1 MSDRVVVHHGANGLN
16 GLDGRDGKSAY
27 QLAVAGGFTGTV
39 EQWLKS
45 LRGPAGG
52 QKGDNGQDGREVEL
66 KRSETHLA
74 WRYVGDESLT
84 DLLPLADIKG
94 ADGINGKDGAPG
106 KNGRDGKDGADGKD
120 GREVELR
127 ADAEW
132 IQWRYV
138 GDDAWIDL
146 VPLELLKGKDGRDG
160 KDGRRVGVAGG
171 LPASSTT
178 SAREIELRNSGTYI
192 QWRYV
197 GDAAWT
203 DLVALADITGAP
215 GADGADGTIATVYH
229 GATAGTDRPDVD
241 GIVTWVGS
249 VEPTN
254 ASNNDIWVN
263 TA

>member
-1 MSDRVVVHHGANGLN
+1 MADRIIVHNGLN

-27 QLAVAGGFTGTV
+27 QLAVAAGFTGTV

-52 QKGDNGQDGREVEL
+52 QKGDNGQDGRDPEL
-66 KRSETHLA
+66 HRSETHLQ
-74 WRYVGDESLT
+74 WRYVGDEQWNNLL
-84 DLLPLADIKG
+84 DLQDIKG
-94 ADGINGKDGAPG
+94 KDGRNGIDGLNGKAGTNGKDG
-106 KNGRDGKDGADGKD
+106 KDGHD
-120 GREVELR
+120 GREVELI
-127 ADAEW
+127 ADSEW
-132 IQWRYV
+132 IRWRYV
-138 GDDAWIDL
+138 GESGWIDL

-160 KDGRRVGVAGG
+160 RDGRRVGIAGG

-178 SAREIELRNSGTYI
+178 NGREVELRNSGTYI

-203 DLVALADITGAP
+203 NLVALTDITGAT
-215 GADGADGTIATVYH
+215 GAAGADGTIATVYH
-229 GATAGTDRPDVD
+229 GSTAGTSRPSVS
-241 GIVTWVGS
+241 GVVTWVGS